1 MSTSYKIVSGAVAAI
16 AILIGAFFLSRNQIA
31 PEAIPG
37 MRQYSS
43 DGYGI
48 SFAYPDSYTLTEMD
62 APGDTMRR
70 HHVVTLI
77 RTADLPA
84 PENGEGPTAITIEAY
99 QNDLDKQTTEQ
110 WVRNSSASNFKLA
123 TTGLSP
129 LAVDGIPALSYRWS
143 GLYEGTT
150 VAFANPAWV
159 YVVSVT
165 YLEPGAPIVQ
175 DFVAIRDSMRI
186 AGVPVSPL
194 PGGLTLMPGQSVAY
208 QGLTLTLN
216 SVSGDSRCPADVA
229 CIWAGAVTAN
239 VALSARGQTT
249 SRAISSDATPFSF
262 AGYEISIVSVDPAP
276 RSNQPIPQNA
286 YRVQFRVAS
295 LEGKG

>member
-16 AILIGAFFLSRNQIA
+16 AILTGAFFFFRNQIVPGA
-31 PEAIPG
+31 PLG

-43 DGYGI
+43 DEYGI
-48 SFAYPDSYTLTEMD
+48 SFAYPDGYTLTEMD
-62 APGDTMRR
+62 APGDAMRR
-70 HHVVTLI
+70 HHIITLV
-77 RTADLPA
+77 RTTDLPA

-99 QNDLDKQTTEQ
+99 QNNLDKQTTEQ

-123 TTGLSP
+123 TTDLSP

-159 YVVSVT
+159 YVLSVT

-175 DFVAIRDSMRI
+175 DFVAIRDSMRV
-186 AGVPVSPL
+186 AGVSVSPA
-194 PGGLTLMPGQSVAY
+194 PGGLTLMLGQSVTY

-229 CIWAGAVTAN
+229 CIWAGSVMAN
-239 VALSARGQTT
+239 IALSARGQAT
-249 SRAISSDATPFSF
+249 SRAISSDAAPLSF

-276 RSNQPIPQNA
+276 RSDQPIPQNA
-286 YRVQFRVAS
+286 YRVQFRIIS